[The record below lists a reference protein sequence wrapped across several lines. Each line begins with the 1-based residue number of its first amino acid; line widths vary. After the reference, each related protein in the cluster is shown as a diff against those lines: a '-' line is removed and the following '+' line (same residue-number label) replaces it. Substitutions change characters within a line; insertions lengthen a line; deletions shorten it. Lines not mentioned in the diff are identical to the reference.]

1 MATVSYEELKRMQRR
16 AEQAGDQQAA
26 MELAAKA
33 RQAAR
38 ASGGKESGFGEDVV
52 NFGRGVGAG
61 IANTVDS
68 AFGLVGRATG
78 NDDLLNRMNRSKEER
93 AARNAEFAAR
103 SPLAFGGGSLT
114 GEIAA
119 TAPIGGLGGMAA
131 KGALKT
137 GIGAASGRAMQEGT
151 KKLALTGMAGE
162 GATIGG
168 LYTDEGQDLSSEM
181 AYGAL
186 FDMGIG
192 TGFNVVGSPLA
203 EFGRRALKSRKANVQ
218 LSEEQTKALSRI
230 DDAREF
236 GGYHLDSLQA
246 AATHKSLQMY
256 NDLKQVNINEGK
268 TDIVNYEKQQE
279 LDIRKKVI
287 DLANEFGDGTFK
299 VVDDADMPINQQME
313 AYRNSNQVV
322 AESLTHARMMDEAN
336 YENLYFEFDQLAKKS
351 NVEINIQGLNNRL
364 QEVSE
369 EFSGSAFKEL
379 RDKIESD
386 LQRYGIKAGATAD
399 EASGRLLTIR
409 DPLQKRPEKLTIEN
423 SEKLIQDLNAHWS
436 KDLSPSQVRMIEVYK
451 GAIDDH
457 LDNVFKNIDQS
468 LGDEIGLVLETGR
481 AARKAR
487 REFSKDWSGDDI
499 IGRIMKTVDNQAGK
513 RPASRLDESGF
524 TLEDSVGE
532 KLDLTLALTSKNFS
546 VSDMKKL
553 KAKLMTTTDG
563 EKVMNGLAQAPLLEA
578 LHAAI
583 QRTSGKVKE
592 TGVIPFNE
600 KKFRAVI
607 NKIDRNKRIELWGKE
622 FTDNLDKSIESWGLR
637 GPVPDTR
644 GSLNPSGTFTQLVRA
659 LRFMPSGRA
668 RNYGMAASGMMP
680 QFFDA
685 MAAPQRQRA
694 INALVTPGG
703 STEAPEL
710 VQDRVASI
718 LDDLEQQYLGSAGKR
733 YEDMIQLILRTGG
746 TMAFVDE

>member
-26 MELAAKA
+26 RELAAKA
-33 RQAAR
+33 RQSAS
-38 ASGGKESGFGEDVV
+38 ASGGRESGFGEDVA

-78 NDDLLNRMNRSKEER
+78 NEDLLNRMNRSKEQR

-114 GEIAA
+114 GELAA

-131 KGALKT
+131 KGALKA

-186 FDMGIG
+186 FDMGVG
-192 TGFNVVGSPLA
+192 TGLNVVGRPLA
-203 EFGRRALKSRKANVQ
+203 EFGRRALKSRKANVE
-218 LSEEQTKALSRI
+218 LNEEQAKAVSRI
-230 DDAREF
+230 DAAREF

-279 LDIRKKVI
+279 LDIRKKVL

-299 VVDDADMPINQQME
+299 VVDDVDMPITQQLQ
-313 AYRNSNQVV
+313 AYRNSNQVI
-322 AESLTHARMMDEAN
+322 AESLTFSRMMDEAN
-336 YENLYFEFDQLAKKS
+336 YENLYFEFDKLAKKS
-351 NVEINIQGLNNRL
+351 NVEINIQGLNNSL
-364 QEVSE
+364 KEVSD
-369 EFSGSAFKEL
+369 EFSGTAFKEL
-379 RDKIESD
+379 RDKINAD
-386 LQRYGIKAGATAD
+386 LQRYGIKAGATVD
-399 EASGRLLTIR
+399 EVSKGLLTVR
-409 DPLQKRPEKLTIEN
+409 KKREGKLTLEN
-423 SEKLIQDLNAHWS
+423 SEKLIQDLNAHWNQT
-436 KDLSPSQVRMIEVYK
+436 LSPSEVRMIEVYK
-451 GAIDDH
+451 GAIDNH
-457 LDNVFKNIDQS
+457 LDDVFGNIDKK
-468 LGDEIGLVLETGR
+468 LGDEIGLVVETGR

-487 REFSKDWSGDDI
+487 REFSTEWSGNDI
-499 IGRIMKTVDNQAGK
+499 VNKIMKSVDNQVGDLK
-513 RPASRLDESGF
+513 QASRLDADGF
-524 TLEDSVGE
+524 SLTDSVGE
-532 KLDLTLALTSKNFS
+532 KLDLTLALTSRNFS
-546 VSDMKKL
+546 VSDMRKL
-553 KAKLMTTTDG
+553 KAKLMTTGDG

-583 QRTSGKVKE
+583 TQTSGKIKE

-622 FTDNLDKSIESWGLR
+622 FTNNLDKSIEAWSLR
-637 GPVPDTR
+637 GLVPDTR
-644 GSLNPSGTFTQLVRA
+644 GSLNPSGTFTQIVRA

-694 INALVTPGG
+694 VEALVTPGA
-703 STEAPEL
+703 STQAPEL
-710 VQDRVASI
+710 VQDRVSSI

-733 YEDMIQLILRTGG
+733 YEDMVQLILRTGG
-746 TMAFVDE
+746 TMALVDE